1 LVQAGAV
8 PASGGKVQE
17 EHTLFLDP
25 IFWVA
30 LVKVLTVNL
39 ILSGDNAVV
48 IAMAARSLHGSQRR
62 QAIIWGAAG
71 AVALRL
77 VFAAIISFLLEIPFL
92 QVAGGLLLIWI
103 AWKLVHDEVEEGEEG
118 EEKIEAGQS
127 ALEAIRIII
136 IADAVMSLDNVIALV
151 GAARLGGEVNWWLMG
166 IGLGTTIPLVIFG
179 AALLTSLLDRFPI
192 LVYAGAALLIYIA
205 VEMFFADEVLHHYLE
220 PFVSIEW
227 IIGLSAAAIFTAIAW
242 LWKRRSE
249 STEQEVREE

>member
-1 LVQAGAV
+1 L
-8 PASGGKVQE
+8 
-17 EHTLFLDP
+17 LDA

-48 IAMAARSLHGSQRR
+48 IAMAARSLQGSQRR

-71 AVALRL
+71 AVVLRL

-103 AWKLVHDEVEEGEEG
+103 AWKLVHDDAEEG

-127 ALEAIRIII
+127 ALQAIRIII
-136 IADAVMSLDNVIALV
+136 VADAVMSLDNVIALV
-151 GAARLGGEVNWWLMG
+151 GAARIGGEVNFWLLV
-166 IGLGTTIPLVIFG
+166 IGLATTIPLVVFG

-227 IIGLSAAAIFTAIAW
+227 VIGLSAAAIFTAIAW

-249 STEQEVREE
+249 STEEIREG

>member
-1 LVQAGAV
+1 
-8 PASGGKVQE
+8 
-17 EHTLFLDP
+17 LFLDP

-77 VFAAIISFLLEIPFL
+77 VFAAIISFLLEIPLL

-103 AWKLVHDEVEEGEEG
+103 AWKLVLDDVEDEDGED
-118 EEKIEAGQS
+118 KIEAGQS

-220 PFVSIEW
+220 PFASIEW

-249 STEQEVREE
+249 SAEQEVSEE

>member
-1 LVQAGAV
+1 
-8 PASGGKVQE
+8 
-17 EHTLFLDP
+17 
-25 IFWVA
+25 
-30 LVKVLTVNL
+30 
-39 ILSGDNAVV
+39 VV
-48 IAMAARSLHGSQRR
+48 IAMAARSLQGSQRR

-71 AVALRL
+71 AVVLRL

-103 AWKLVHDEVEEGEEG
+103 AWKLVHDDAEEG

-127 ALEAIRIII
+127 ALQAIRIII
-136 IADAVMSLDNVIALV
+136 VADAVMSLDNVIALV
-151 GAARLGGEVNWWLMG
+151 GAARIGGEVNFWLLV
-166 IGLGTTIPLVIFG
+166 IGLATTIPLVVFG

-227 IIGLSAAAIFTAIAW
+227 VIGLSAAAIFTAIAW

-249 STEQEVREE
+249 STE

>member
-1 LVQAGAV
+1 M
-8 PASGGKVQE
+8 
-17 EHTLFLDP
+17 LDA

-48 IAMAARSLHGSQRR
+48 IAMAARSLQGSQRR

-71 AVALRL
+71 AVVLRL

-103 AWKLVHDEVEEGEEG
+103 AWKLVHDDAEEG

-127 ALEAIRIII
+127 ALQAIRIII
-136 IADAVMSLDNVIALV
+136 VADAVMSLDNVIALV
-151 GAARLGGEVNWWLMG
+151 GAARIGGEVNFWLLV
-166 IGLGTTIPLVIFG
+166 IGLATTIPLVVFG

-227 IIGLSAAAIFTAIAW
+227 VIGLSAAAIFTAIAW

-249 STEQEVREE
+249 STEEIREG

>member
-1 LVQAGAV
+1 L
-8 PASGGKVQE
+8 
-17 EHTLFLDP
+17 LDA

-48 IAMAARSLHGSQRR
+48 IAMAARSLQGSQRR

-71 AVALRL
+71 AVVLRL

-103 AWKLVHDEVEEGEEG
+103 AWKLIHDDAEEG

-127 ALEAIRIII
+127 AWQAIRIII
-136 IADAVMSLDNVIALV
+136 VADAVMSLDNVIALV
-151 GAARLGGEVNWWLMG
+151 GAARIGGEVNFWLLV
-166 IGLGTTIPLVIFG
+166 IGLATTIPLVVFG

-249 STEQEVREE
+249 STE

>member
-1 LVQAGAV
+1 MFV
-8 PASGGKVQE
+8 
-17 EHTLFLDP
+17 DP

-48 IAMAARSLHGSQRR
+48 IAMAARSLQGNQRR

-77 VFAAIISFLLEIPFL
+77 IFAAIISFLLEIPFL

-103 AWKLVHDEVEEGEEG
+103 AWKLVHDEVEEGEE
-118 EEKIEAGQS
+118 KIEAGQS
-127 ALEAIRIII
+127 AWQAIRIII

-220 PFVSIEW
+220 PFVHIEW

-249 STEQEVREE
+249 GDEEIREG

>member
-1 LVQAGAV
+1 M
-8 PASGGKVQE
+8 
-17 EHTLFLDP
+17 FLDP

-77 VFAAIISFLLEIPFL
+77 VFAAIISFLLEIPLL

-103 AWKLVHDEVEEGEEG
+103 AWKLVQDDVEEGED
-118 EEKIEAGQS
+118 KIEAGQS

>member
-1 LVQAGAV
+1 M
-8 PASGGKVQE
+8 
-17 EHTLFLDP
+17 FLDP

-77 VFAAIISFLLEIPFL
+77 VFAAIISFLLEIPLL

-103 AWKLVHDEVEEGEEG
+103 AWKLVLDDVEDEDGED
-118 EEKIEAGQS
+118 KIEAGQS

-227 IIGLSAAAIFTAIAW
+227 ILGLGAAAIFTAIAW
-242 LWKRRSE
+242 LWKRHSE
-249 STEQEVREE
+249 SSASEE

>member
-1 LVQAGAV
+1 M
-8 PASGGKVQE
+8 
-17 EHTLFLDP
+17 FLDP

-77 VFAAIISFLLEIPFL
+77 IFAAVISFLLEVPFL
-92 QVAGGLLLIWI
+92 QVVGGLLLIWI

-127 ALEAIRIII
+127 AWEAIRIII

-166 IGLGTTIPLVIFG
+166 IGLGTTIPLVVFG

-220 PFVSIEW
+220 PFASIEW

-242 LWKRRSE
+242 LWKKRSE

>member
-1 LVQAGAV
+1 
-8 PASGGKVQE
+8 
-17 EHTLFLDP
+17 
-25 IFWVA
+25 
-30 LVKVLTVNL
+30 
-39 ILSGDNAVV
+39 
-48 IAMAARSLHGSQRR
+48 MAARSLQGSQRR

-71 AVALRL
+71 AVVLRL

-103 AWKLVHDEVEEGEEG
+103 AWKLVHDDAEEG

-127 ALEAIRIII
+127 ALQAIRIII
-136 IADAVMSLDNVIALV
+136 VADAVMSLDNVIALV
-151 GAARLGGEVNWWLMG
+151 GAARIGGEVNFWLLV
-166 IGLGTTIPLVIFG
+166 IGLATTIPLVVFG

-227 IIGLSAAAIFTAIAW
+227 VIGLSAAAIFTAIAW

-249 STEQEVREE
+249 STE

>member
-1 LVQAGAV
+1 MFEAV
-8 PASGGKVQE
+8 
-17 EHTLFLDP
+17 
-25 IFWVA
+25 FWVA
-30 LVKVLTVNL
+30 LAKVLTVNL

-48 IAMAARSLHGSQRR
+48 IAMAARSLQGSQRR

-71 AVALRL
+71 AVVLRL

-103 AWKLVHDEVEEGEEG
+103 AWKLVHDDAEEG

-127 ALEAIRIII
+127 ALQAIRIII
-136 IADAVMSLDNVIALV
+136 VADAVMSLDNVIALV
-151 GAARLGGEVNWWLMG
+151 GAARIGGEVNFWLLV
-166 IGLGTTIPLVIFG
+166 IGLATTIPLVVFG

-249 STEQEVREE
+249 SAEQEVREE

>member
-1 LVQAGAV
+1 
-8 PASGGKVQE
+8 
-17 EHTLFLDP
+17 LFLDP

-77 VFAAIISFLLEIPFL
+77 VFAAIISFLLEIPLL

-103 AWKLVHDEVEEGEEG
+103 AWKLVLDDVEDEDGED
-118 EEKIEAGQS
+118 KIEAGQS

-249 STEQEVREE
+249 SAEQEVREE

>member
-1 LVQAGAV
+1 LLDEVFNAV
-8 PASGGKVQE
+8 
-17 EHTLFLDP
+17 FLL
-25 IFWVA
+25 A

-48 IAMAARSLHGSQRR
+48 IAMAARSLQGNQRR

-71 AVALRL
+71 AVVLRL
-77 VFAAIISFLLEIPFL
+77 IFAAIISFLLEIPFL
-92 QVAGGLLLIWI
+92 QVAGGRLLIWI
-103 AWKLVHDEVEEGEEG
+103 AWKLVHDEAEEG

-127 ALEAIRIII
+127 AWEAIRIII

-151 GAARLGGEVNWWLMG
+151 GAARIGGEVNWLLMG
-166 IGLGTTIPLVIFG
+166 IGLATTIPLVVFG

-192 LVYAGAALLIYIA
+192 LVYVGAALLIYIA

-220 PFVSIEW
+220 PFVRIEW
-227 IIGLSAAAIFTAIAW
+227 IIGLVAAAIFTAIAW

-249 STEQEVREE
+249 STE